1 MCIARRTSFD
11 VDHVWRLMWAWN
23 IQGEVFGH
31 TTFFA
36 RGPRESR
43 AEVEK
48 KVQCTQNAVSEA
60 AYMLISIYLGHT

>member
-1 MCIARRTSFD
+1 MTPNVGVKYSRGGIWVHCA
-11 VDHVWRLMWAWN
+11 
-23 IQGEVFGH
+23 
-31 TTFFA
+31 FFA

-48 KVQCTQNAVSEA
+48 KVQCTQNAAPEA